1 MTAVF
6 ADSSAVVK
14 LYADEQGTD
23 DVRTAPGPLVV
34 SHLAR
39 VEVPAA
45 LWRKVRM
52 GELDAPDAHLLT
64 RAFKADFAGAPGDE
78 PRFGVVAL
86 AHRVLDEAARLVPL
100 HGLRAADAIQ
110 LASAIEARRAVP
122 DCATVVCYDTDL
134 RRAAAAEGFALTPS
148 R

>member
-1 MTAVF
+1 VF

-14 LYADEQGTD
+14 LYAQEAGTD
-23 DVRTAPGPLVV
+23 DVRAMGGPLLV

-52 GELDAPDAHLLT
+52 GELDAPDAQLLS
-64 RAFKADFAGAPGDE
+64 RAFEADLAGTPSDE

-86 AHRVLDEAARLVPL
+86 EGRVLDQAARLVPL

-122 DCATVVCYDTDL
+122 TCSTVACYDTDL
-134 RRAAAAEGFALTPS
+134 RRAASAEGFAVTPS
-148 R
+148 G